1 MASSRFL
8 LPAGAAILM
17 GLISK
22 GIASDAARRDRTS
35 LEPALEIT
43 AEEVAPTT
51 EPPPTVASF
60 ADDETTSTDDDL
72 DDDSTVP

>member
-22 GIASDAARRDRTS
+22 GIASDAARRDRPS
-35 LEPALEIT
+35 LEPALETT
-43 AEEVAPTT
+43 AEVAPAT
-51 EPPPTVASF
+51 EAPPTVASF
-60 ADDETTSTDDDL
+60 ADDEATSTDDDL

>member
-22 GIASDAARRDRTS
+22 GVASDAARRDRAGVEPS
-35 LEPALEIT
+35 LETSAQADST
-43 AEEVAPTT
+43 AESLPM
-51 EPPPTVASF
+51 VASF
-60 ADDETTSTDDDL
+60 ADDEATSTDDDL